1 MNVLEFKWL
10 IVFLF
15 HRDFLE
21 NQLLEFST
29 KNPGVV
35 VYIKPR
41 RHRQPVIVGEYL
53 NGDRHW
59 LPVRSFNEEQI
70 TKWIDLMRTQNMNSS
85 AIRRRKHWHTDWPS
99 IQGAWTPFTHQN
111 PELTSATFP
120 NKKFSVSLNQEPTA
134 TDKLLELFQKQKLN
148 DETAQEATEKIPHQ

>member
-1 MNVLEFKWL
+1 MVLHSNLNLFHS
-10 IVFLF
+10 F

-21 NQLLEFST
+21 NQLLDFST

-35 VYIKPR
+35 VYVKPR

-59 LPVRSFNEEQI
+59 LCVRSFTEEQL

-85 AIRRRKHWHTDWPS
+85 AVRMRKHWHTDWPS
-99 IQGAWTPFTHQN
+99 IQGAWTPFTHQH
-111 PELTSATFP
+111 PELTGATFP
-120 NKKFSVSLNQEPTA
+120 NPKFSKPLDQEQTA
-134 TDKLLELFQKQKLN
+134 TEKLLELFEKQKL
-148 DETAQEATEKIPHQ
+148 EGGATEKNPKKIAQQ